1 MRLLPLDT
9 SFLRGQILLKIIIH
23 DQNRAIDMCA
33 LDPMERDTRLDI
45 NNYISQSCSQRG
57 QTLGFIV

>member
-45 NNYISQSCSQRG
+45 NN
-57 QTLGFIV
+57 